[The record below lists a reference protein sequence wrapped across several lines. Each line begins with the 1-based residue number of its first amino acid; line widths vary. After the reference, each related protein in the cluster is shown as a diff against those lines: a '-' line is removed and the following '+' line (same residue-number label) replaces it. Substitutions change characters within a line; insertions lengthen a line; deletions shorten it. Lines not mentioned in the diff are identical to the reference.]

1 MSFDVRKNR
10 QINLQ
15 RVVKTLGISKV
26 LELTGRQRSQLSDC
40 AAGRRTVGEK
50 LARSFETELGLE
62 PGCLDL
68 PLIEGEGLSIKPVGQ
83 RQVPLLSW
91 LSVRSGR
98 FDEPIDILT
107 TDMKLS
113 ENAYALEITDIAMF
127 PVFKPGDRVI
137 IDPNIEPVP
146 GDFVLAVSKDRDH
159 AEAYFRKFRMQTQS
173 SFCLVPLNADF
184 PQIDGESVKVIGVM
198 VEHRIYR
205 K

>member
-26 LELTGRQRSQLSDC
+26 LELTGRQRSQVSDC
-40 AAGRRTVGEK
+40 AAGRRTIGEK

-91 LSVRSGR
+91 LSVRSGLKTPMR
-98 FDEPIDILT
+98 SKSLT
-107 TDMKLS
+107 SPCFLFSNQVTESSLIPTLNLYLAISSWPSRKTETMQRLIS
-113 ENAYALEITDIAMF
+113 ENF
-127 PVFKPGDRVI
+127 GCKRR
-137 IDPNIEPVP
+137 
-146 GDFVLAVSKDRDH
+146 AVS
-159 AEAYFRKFRMQTQS
+159 ALF
-173 SFCLVPLNADF
+173 L
-184 PQIDGESVKVIGVM
+184 
-198 VEHRIYR
+198 
-205 K
+205 

>member
-10 QINLQ
+10 QINFQ
-15 RVVKTLGISKV
+15 RVVKSLGISKV
-26 LELTGRQRSQLSDC
+26 LEMTGRQRSQVSDC
-40 AAGRRTVGEK
+40 AAGRRTIGEK
-50 LARSFETELGLE
+50 LARSFETELGIE
-62 PGCLDL
+62 PGSLDL

-91 LSVRSGR
+91 LSVQSGR

-113 ENAYALEITDIAMF
+113 EGAYALEITDGAMS

-137 IDPNIEPVP
+137 IDPSIEPVP
-146 GDFVLAVSKDRDH
+146 GDYVLAISKTKNPS
-159 AEAYFRKFRMQTQS
+159 EACFRKYRMKTQS
-173 SFCLVPLNADF
+173 SFCLVPLNPDF
-184 PQIDGESVKVIGVM
+184 PQIEGETVNVIGVM